1 MERRFNSFLDGLLS
15 GDVVVSV
22 TEQKA
27 LGPSL
32 GRGSSFD
39 RFDPNAWD
47 GDGDGLVQEGTL
59 FERPAIPGVN
69 TDLPNVPKVPQ
80 VPVSNN
86 KEVRIYDE
94 ISGSSRSMRAGINT
108 ARFPK
113 LKRRGKI
120 NRDLDIPQIIK
131 EKTGTVDDGEAS
143 KLLAIKLANLERQL
157 NEGRITYGEYNSQR
171 IISLVEYRRD
181 RSLEQSE
188 TKAAFEIPRE
198 ISGIGE
204 TGEDGNVIGFVNLIR
219 FSSMHN
225 GIRYLHSDDPSKMG
239 LGPLVD
245 SRGDGPEVAK
255 RYPAELRLEEIRTL
269 ESMNQEFEEYLQQL
283 RDGSG
288 WEFPLTVSIGFS
300 FIEKKEFDSSQ
311 QPEDAITSEEFTNHL
326 YLENDEIPKYLAG
339 IAYSLEQALGK
350 GYEGKID
357 IATADRI
364 AKLLSKSWAVKQQYR
379 DSFKDSKTAP
389 EEMYDIN
396 MRDIFSPE
404 GETDIPYFM
413 PLGLG
418 ESGKYPDVIFEFP
431 FDKDGADIP
440 VVIKRGI
447 RIHRQETMRP
457 AGPVVKKITNYYFFD
472 THQPEVLVT
481 GMLIKKDEAIDGRR
495 EPRGLDV
502 WEFSPNTENPNLQ
515 VGKIES
521 PKLNNSPFSSPLA
534 RPRIEG
540 STASMDLQ
548 AFPFRITKDG
558 IPYRFEPSF
567 SVDEQPAIKRINEFL
582 KEIGIPE
589 TKASETDSLYVPS
602 EFDPRYL
609 VVNGPLE
616 TPGKNEQRPKSYLDK
631 LREAAAVYENT
642 DPDLKKLKQIDGRMA
657 QALLRKQS
665 VRRTGDEETIYAW
678 EPEELVADNA
688 SIDALQREP
697 QTPSSTAPPK
707 QDMAQKIRER
717 KIRKN
722 LGLSDD
728 EEIPPEYG
736 GDSSRSKRD
745 SNITPFDLGRPEELE
760 PDLEYY
766 VDESNGFPTL
776 RHPLVYAVPYMSS
789 MNALY
794 NRQYLGKK
802 DQLADASDTGDWH
815 GYVYL
820 HERPYR
826 LDALLE
832 ISDEVDDATFWSLLS
847 GIWMDSEN
855 IPENQELWN
864 EIFDSGRAGM
874 ENMMR
879 NDEREAL
886 AALPQKIKIYQGH
899 TGDRDDGW
907 SWTTDKSVALW
918 FAQRFSQLEGSDAQV
933 TEATADKND
942 VLAYLLGRGESEI
955 LVSPEDVVIDVTE
968 SAEDFQDRTDTDNT
982 YGDRSLSRRVDSLAV
997 DSLTATE
1004 FIDDFRQ
1011 NDDDSSKLAE
1021 NLGLSSSEPVDRRLR
1036 DLVNLGLIEDVSPFD
1051 SSRSKRS
1058 DDKKA
1063 DKERALQRFMS
1074 LTDDEVVA
1082 LFKEHDGSGTN
1093 VRVSLGNP
1101 NEKEFYARIEEMK
1114 KRGVKIPERGA
1125 KEKATFA
1132 KMSDKELLGLIDSN
1146 NGDRE
1151 KTRRQLG
1158 LTSSVFY
1165 SRIQAMKK
1173 DSGDDSDSSRS
1184 KKEVYSFTPES
1195 DIAEQIRDRK
1205 EVKKK
1210 ASKEI
1215 VRVTPSTRKREEIRE
1230 ITSRIEEKVKSL
1242 SDITDSSALSE
1253 LEDEIDA
1260 LSIELQSILNNITS
1274 VIPTNRGRFKPYVSV
1289 YGRTAFG
1296 EELSS
1301 SYFEIRFD
1309 YLTESAEPGSWPGRT
1324 MYGDLF
1330 VDANGEMFIRKSVS
1344 RDNSFDRSFTI
1355 ETIHE
1360 DTEHYFDAFQ
1370 DSIFSAMGVKKFR
1383 REATSPKGI
1392 VYSSLDGLDWADEVS
1407 KSEFIKAIEW
1417 ISEKDIIKM
1426 SDSNRAKLKELIAK
1440 ARKEKLGSKNG
1451 VTPRDLLEG
1460 YDAVDAVRAYQR
1472 AEFEART
1479 DDAYMRIDFTGDII
1493 SPDDTSGDGYYFGGD
1508 SSRSRRA
1515 ISPERR
1521 KKLTTE
1527 ASKLSARY
1535 SPSTRQ
1541 REEIRTK
1548 MDEVRNNVKYYKE
1561 NPRELEDFIHD
1572 IFTRDLIPDGDSEEQ
1587 FIVNL
1592 DGKDYELYFGTH
1604 VDFDT
1609 AYGKLEIRLVRIPE
1623 GAVDE
1628 ESVLKPGIYR
1638 ILIDDDGNMTAMKD
1652 MAETGDKVPSLVTL
1666 RGEGDVENFVKL
1678 NKAMNLIEESILSA
1692 MGIESFE
1699 QNATAYRG
1707 ESGNMRRGISLSLA
1721 EGRTFAD
1728 EEGKEIF
1735 LKIIESIAKN
1745 VEIDS
1750 DTRERLKTLHDR
1762 AKKEQLNKRN
1772 AVQPEDFLEDGL
1784 NEKYDLEK
1792 GIRDYLDDE
1801 KNGMQMLSIDFV
1813 KKIDSPDSYY
1823 FGGDSSR
1830 SKRENKLTP
1839 VKTTFKPDKRIIFT
1853 GDDET
1858 LDDDLELVEDEDE
1871 LFRSEEGDAYDVI
1884 AWEERHPD
1892 VGVYISKGKLH
1903 GTDQEVHTINV
1914 RYKFNDDKSNSQG
1927 VFVSVE
1933 ITEDMFNELSL
1944 IMDNGNEI
1952 PKSISDSLNK
1962 SFTKYMKEVEDLARV
1977 APRIGFQ
1984 SLAHLHFATSKLTGQ
1999 NGDVVGFALGH
2010 TGLSRQ
2016 FLAIK
2021 IEQQNNLLR
2030 MIMGGGRSPII
2041 ETLTHEF
2048 GHALDKPIPEIET
2061 RPDEVD
2067 RLGKLREEAMA
2078 KGDMDEF
2085 LRINRMILAV
2095 LKSKREKIESNSEEW
2110 KSAVAED
2117 AKHITRRQRAFNSL
2131 RAKGVIFELNHAM
2144 KLNYVESSNSVTK
2157 YGGTH
2162 PSEDFAESISLYF
2175 LDLINEGLY
2184 VYSRNDEDGE
2194 PRDEL
2199 KTIGFQYLFPNR
2211 HKFLVE
2217 YMKRIEDGDSFFGTG
2232 DSSRSKRDSSTPEG
2246 FISPEE
2252 FKSEK
2257 ERAARE
2263 YGRYAPSSGKM
2274 REFERITKEISAMLA
2289 ELKDDDDEKEI
2300 LDGELLKEFQDLLQS
2315 SFGKY
2320 LYGDEVIEL
2329 EFTKIGAFITIDN
2342 RLMIPIVATGVSP
2355 SLGKGYLSNRRLMR
2369 FGTMYIDGNG
2379 DISFSAKDGHGHI
2392 TDSMGDI
2399 GAYGATGVESPGA
2412 IYREFMNINNR
2423 SKQLARDEVFTE
2435 NIIKAAG
2442 AKSARKYF
2450 TSNRYFP
2457 QYSGEGDGLYGD
2469 GITFAAEQDYY
2480 WADEFEKT
2488 KFLDLIQE
2496 IIDSVENTSK
2506 LDRETKKRLKEL
2518 VDRSRKEKFGK
2529 PNTIRPKDLIQGY
2542 NSRDEIFWIKNTVT
2556 TVGTP
2561 TNRGRVSIAFA
2572 VDVTSTSDD
2581 SYYFGGDSSR
2591 SMKMRGR
2598 DAASLTPEERRR
2610 IRERAER
2617 NTAMRLP
2624 STRQREEMNSIAN
2637 KISELQKM
2645 GTEEDRAFGVF
2656 IDEDMRNKVED
2667 ATREL
2672 GELIEE
2678 SIIGKMT
2685 INGQPVKLEVSLRK
2699 YRPIMDESIEQDVV
2713 MFIKSDDDK
2722 KSTLLSRRFAV
2733 IFKEDG
2739 SISIRK
2745 NDDGGDSIID
2755 NGELG
2760 SPKDQVMRTELS
2772 AALQNIEKNIASAI
2786 GAETMTARHYS
2797 NANRDEFGNVVI
2809 DANGASFAADN
2820 DFDWA
2825 TEKDKEKFLEII
2837 EWSANWLS
2845 AVSSGGWDVISE
2857 TKSNELKNL
2866 VEKSRKEKFG
2876 KQNTIRPKDFSKAI
2890 NLSELEARYSI
2901 RRGRFISIDFTEKVD
2916 SPYFYGGDSS
2926 RSSRSIR
2933 WVPDVAARKEIRK
2946 KVERDMARHAPSP
2959 RETQKIRD
2967 ISERLRELA
2976 KKGPGEA
2983 SYGKEIS
2990 AAYLELIDALN
3001 INKKININGE
3011 DVEIEIKEIFLNY
3024 DTISLNRGITMSVMV
3039 DSKLPNG
3046 NLDGVELTLS
3056 IDVDGK
3062 INAFKNLR
3070 TASWDSIW
3078 SGRGP
3083 YPVDRR
3089 EPGGYS
3095 VPDESVARE
3104 AVPRNIIFRKSID
3117 SMINNLVLAFG
3128 ADTVDMRMSEGD
3140 RSIQISTGVED
3151 GMTWATEKDKADF
3164 LALIKW
3170 ANSSPVR
3177 HFSTTRKLESDEE
3190 LFREMAELVEL
3201 IKKAEAQPFGKSNA
3215 IGPQEL
3221 LEKLNHNEAFY
3232 DAATNPHE
3240 GLSTTVTL
3248 TEKIKSPN
3256 SDSYYF
3262 GDSSRSKR
3270 SSEIANSDAPAPT
3283 KKQIQAIGELQ
3294 NVVSDGRK
3302 DYRLFSDEEKSIPKQ
3317 IFDGKIKIGEEE
3329 YSSAIDTSNL
3339 FVSQLTNGSVEKT
3352 FKFSG
3357 KVLDKDGNEVA
3368 SFSRGIN
3375 FLDGKPVSV
3384 THDGLYIKR
3393 VGQGLGVATA
3403 LNARNEKLYKELG
3416 IPKVVVNAST
3426 SGDGK
3431 VRGITH
3437 WLRNGYSWDDSASR
3451 NKVLKI
3457 IDKALQ
3463 DSIIKDKEQ
3472 ESAVREIRESI
3483 RKNLS
3488 NLNDDI
3494 NLESLANWD
3503 GADEWFSSMAKEEEN
3518 QMLNVKLKKN
3528 LIIEPSSRSKR
3539 TDSAIDEKYTKVS
3552 NRINESKSLMQ
3563 AMELDIVRIKD
3574 EQEMD
3579 DLRAIWDKTK
3589 KEVNALKKEMKDI
3602 GGEDEKE
3609 FKEEY
3614 KNFNDAS
3621 RMIDKA
3627 LDVNY
3632 LSPYERSRGWKT
3644 QSQVEH
3650 FAIHDKNFIGGVASV
3665 RWNPEDKTVIVD
3677 FMGSVPLLAHK
3688 GIGAALYGEIL
3699 KWGKSKGAET
3709 YIAGALPGSQSFWQ
3723 EMGMTPAT
3731 SNTASFR
3738 MADLIPMEYRDDE
3751 INMIDELK

>member
-1 MERRFNSFLDGLLS
+1 MERRFNTFLDGLLS

-47 GDGDGLVQEGTL
+47 GDGDGLVQEGTP

-113 LKRRGKI
+113 LKRRGKR

-143 KLLAIKLANLERQL
+143 KLLAIKLENLKRQL
-157 NEGRITYGEYNSQR
+157 EGGLITYEEHNSGR
-171 IISLVEYRRD
+171 IISLVEYKRD

-225 GIRYLHSDDPSKMG
+225 GIRYLHSDDPSKMTP
-239 LGPLVD
+239 GPLVD
-245 SRGDGPEVAK
+245 SRGDGREVAR
-255 RYPAELRLEEIRTL
+255 RYPAELRAEGIRTL

-288 WEFPLTVSIGFS
+288 WDFPLTVSMGFS
-300 FIEKKEFDSSQ
+300 FIEKKEFDRSQ
-311 QPEDAITSEEFTNHL
+311 QPEGTITSEEFTNHL
-326 YLENDEIPKYLAG
+326 YLENEEIPKYLAG
-339 IAYSLEQALGK
+339 IAYSMERALKEQVG
-350 GYEGKID
+350 GENFEGKID

-364 AKLLSKSWAVKQQYR
+364 AKLLSKSWSVKQLNRDLLR
-379 DSFKDSKTAP
+379 DSNTAQ
-389 EEMYDIN
+389 EEIYDIN
-396 MRDIFSPE
+396 MNDIFSPE
-404 GETDIPYFM
+404 GEISPGIPYFM

-418 ESGKYPDVIFEFP
+418 ESGKYPDVVFEFP

-440 VVIKRGI
+440 VVIKRGL
-447 RIHRQETMRP
+447 RIHRQETIRP
-457 AGPVVKKITNYYFFD
+457 TGPVVKEIFNRYFFD
-472 THQPEVLVT
+472 THQPEVLET
-481 GMLIKKDEAIDGRR
+481 EIIRETDEVIDGRR
-495 EPRGLDV
+495 RPRGRDTWV
-502 WEFSPNTENPNLQ
+502 IFPNTENPKLQ
-515 VGKIES
+515 VGKIEG
-521 PKLNNSPFSSPLA
+521 PELNNSPFSSPLA
-534 RPRIEG
+534 RPRLEG
-540 STASMDLQ
+540 STTRMDLQ

-642 DPDLKKLKQIDGRMA
+642 DPDFKKLKQIDGRMA
-657 QALLRKQS
+657 QALLKKQS
-665 VRRTGDEETIYAW
+665 TRQTDDDETISVW
-678 EPEELVADNA
+678 VPEELVADNA

-736 GDSSRSKRD
+736 GDSSRSKREG
-745 SNITPFDLGRPEELE
+745 NITPFDLGRPEELD

-766 VDESNGFPTL
+766 VDESNGFPVL

-802 DQLADASDTGDWH
+802 DQLADASDNGDWH

-855 IPENQELWN
+855 IPQNQELWN

-968 SAEDFQDRTDTDNT
+968 SAEDFQDRTDTENT

-997 DSLTATE
+997 DSLTTTE

-1063 DKERALQRFMS
+1063 DRERALQRFMS

-1184 KKEVYSFTPES
+1184 KKGVYSFTPES
-1195 DIAEQIRDRK
+1195 DIAEQIRDR
-1205 EVKKK
+1205 EEAKKK

-1253 LEDEIDA
+1253 EEDEIDA

-1274 VIPTNRGRFKPYVSV
+1274 FVPTDRGRVKTYVSV
-1289 YGRTAFG
+1289 YGRTAFSD
-1296 EELSS
+1296 EPSS

-1324 MYGDLF
+1324 MYGDF
-1330 VDANGEMFIRKSVS
+1330 YVDSNGVKFIRKSAS
-1344 RDNSFDRSFTI
+1344 RDDALDMGFSATFGVG
-1355 ETIHE
+1355 
-1360 DTEHYFDAFQ
+1360 TELYFDAFQ
-1370 DSIFSAMGVKKFR
+1370 NSIFSAMGVKKFR
-1383 REATSPKGI
+1383 RVATSPKGI

-1426 SDSNRAKLKELIAK
+1426 SDSTRAKLKELIAK
-1440 ARKEKLGSKNG
+1440 ARKEKLGNRNG

-1460 YDAVDAVRAYQR
+1460 YDAVDAIRVYQR
-1472 AEFEART
+1472 EEFEART
-1479 DDAYMRIDFTGDII
+1479 DDAYMSIDFTGDII
-1493 SPDDTSGDGYYFGGD
+1493 SPEDASGDGYYFGGD
-1508 SSRSRRA
+1508 SSRSKRA

-1548 MDEVRNNVKYYKE
+1548 MDEVRNNVEYYKE
-1561 NPRELEDFIHD
+1561 HPRELEDFIHD
-1572 IFTRDLIPDGDSEEQ
+1572 IFTRDFIPDGDSEEQ

-1609 AYGKLEIRLVRIPE
+1609 AYGKLEIRLARIPE
-1623 GAVDE
+1623 GAADE

-1678 NKAMNLIEESILSA
+1678 NKAMDLIEESILSA

-1784 NEKYDLEK
+1784 SEKYDLEK

-1801 KNGMQMLSIDFV
+1801 KNGMRMLSIDFV

-1830 SKRENKLTP
+1830 SE
-1839 VKTTFKPDKRIIFT
+1839 
-1853 GDDET
+1853 
-1858 LDDDLELVEDEDE
+1858 
-1871 LFRSEEGDAYDVI
+1871 
-1884 AWEERHPD
+1884 
-1892 VGVYISKGKLH
+1892 
-1903 GTDQEVHTINV
+1903 
-1914 RYKFNDDKSNSQG
+1914 
-1927 VFVSVE
+1927 
-1933 ITEDMFNELSL
+1933 
-1944 IMDNGNEI
+1944 
-1952 PKSISDSLNK
+1952 
-1962 SFTKYMKEVEDLARV
+1962 
-1977 APRIGFQ
+1977 
-1984 SLAHLHFATSKLTGQ
+1984 
-1999 NGDVVGFALGH
+1999 
-2010 TGLSRQ
+2010 
-2016 FLAIK
+2016 
-2021 IEQQNNLLR
+2021 
-2030 MIMGGGRSPII
+2030 
-2041 ETLTHEF
+2041 
-2048 GHALDKPIPEIET
+2048 
-2061 RPDEVD
+2061 
-2067 RLGKLREEAMA
+2067 
-2078 KGDMDEF
+2078 
-2085 LRINRMILAV
+2085 
-2095 LKSKREKIESNSEEW
+2095 
-2110 KSAVAED
+2110 
-2117 AKHITRRQRAFNSL
+2117 
-2131 RAKGVIFELNHAM
+2131 
-2144 KLNYVESSNSVTK
+2144 
-2157 YGGTH
+2157 
-2162 PSEDFAESISLYF
+2162 
-2175 LDLINEGLY
+2175 
-2184 VYSRNDEDGE
+2184 
-2194 PRDEL
+2194 
-2199 KTIGFQYLFPNR
+2199 
-2211 HKFLVE
+2211 
-2217 YMKRIEDGDSFFGTG
+2217 
-2232 DSSRSKRDSSTPEG
+2232 RDSSTPEG

-2257 ERAARE
+2257 EKAARE
-2263 YGRYAPSSGKM
+2263 YGRYAPSSREI
-2274 REFERITKEISAMLA
+2274 REFEKITKKISAMLA
-2289 ELKDDDDEKEI
+2289 EIKDEEDEEKF
-2300 LDGELLKEFQDLLQS
+2300 LDSELLNEFRELLQS

-2320 LYGDEVIEL
+2320 LYGDEVVEL
-2329 EFTKIGAFITIDN
+2329 EFLSNGFLVYGDTFSF
-2342 RLMIPIVATGVSP
+2342 PIVASTASP
-2355 SLGKGYLSNRRLMR
+2355 SLGRGYPSNLRNIY
-2369 FGTMYIDGNG
+2369 FGTMYIDKTG
-2379 DISFSAKDGHGHI
+2379 DISFQALNSHGHVSMRMGMSST
-2392 TDSMGDI
+2392 TDPGMVSM
-2399 GAYGATGVESPGA
+2399 
-2412 IYREFMNINNR
+2412 YREFMNTNNR
-2423 SKQLARDEVFTE
+2423 SKQLARDAVFTE
-2435 NIIKAAG
+2435 NIMKAIGVKSTIKP
-2442 AKSARKYF
+2442 F
-2450 TSNRYFP
+2450 TSNTYFP
-2457 QYSGEGDGLYGD
+2457 PYSGGGDGLYAD

-2480 WADEFEKT
+2480 WADEDAKT
-2488 KFLDLIQE
+2488 KFLNLIQD
-2496 IIDSVENTSK
+2496 IIDSTENTSK
-2506 LDRETKKRLKEL
+2506 VNAATKKRLQEL
-2518 VDRSRKEKFGK
+2518 VNKSREEKFGK
-2529 PNTIRPKDLIQGY
+2529 PNTVRPKDLIQGY
-2542 NSRDEIFWIKNTVT
+2542 DSREEIFWVKNVAT
-2556 TVGTP
+2556 TDSRRIERRSG
-2561 TNRGRVSIAFA
+2561 VSIRFA
-2572 VDVTSTSDD
+2572 IDATPTSDD

-2591 SMKMRGR
+2591 SMKLRGR
-2598 DAASLTPEERRR
+2598 DTASLTPEERQR
-2610 IRERAER
+2610 IRERAKR
-2617 NTAMRLP
+2617 NTTMRLP
-2624 STRQREEMNSIAN
+2624 STRQREEMNSLAN

-2656 IDEDMRNKVED
+2656 LDEDTRIKVAV
-2667 ATREL
+2667 ATKEL
-2672 GELIEE
+2672 GEFIRE
-2678 SIIGKMT
+2678 SIIGKMF
-2685 INGQPVKLEVSLRK
+2685 INEQPVKLEVSLEN
-2699 YRPIMDESIEQDVV
+2699 YRPSLDGSILQDMV
-2713 MFIKSDDDK
+2713 MFIRRDDDEESILR
-2722 KSTLLSRRFAV
+2722 STLLSRRFRI
-2733 IFKEDG
+2733 IFKKDG
-2739 SISIRK
+2739 SIAVRK
-2745 NDDGGDSIID
+2745 NEDAGDSTIEY
-2755 NGELG
+2755 GELG
-2760 SPKDQVMRTELS
+2760 LTKDQVMRTELS
-2772 AALQNIEKNIASAI
+2772 AAMQNIEKNIASAI
-2786 GAETMTARHYS
+2786 GAETMTASYYS
-2797 NANRDEFGNVVI
+2797 SADRDEFGNVLI
-2809 DANGASFAADN
+2809 AANGVSFAADS

-2825 TEKDKEKFLEII
+2825 TEEDKEQFLGII
-2837 EWSANWLS
+2837 EWSSKWLS

-2876 KQNTIRPKDFSKAI
+2876 KQNTIRPNDFSNAI
-2890 NLSELEARYSI
+2890 NLTELLARYSI
-2901 RRGRFISIDFTEKVD
+2901 RRGRFINIDFTEKVD

-2926 RSSRSIR
+2926 RSSRSVKF
-2933 WVPDVAARKEIRK
+2933 VPDVAARKEIRK
-2946 KVERDMARHAPSP
+2946 KAERDMARYAPST
-2959 RETQKIRD
+2959 RETEKIRD

-2976 KKGPGEA
+2976 KNGPSSPEY
-2983 SYGKEIS
+2983 SKNIS
-2990 AAYLELIDALN
+2990 AAYAELIDALN

-3011 DVEIEIKEIFLNY
+3011 DVEIEIGKVFLGY
-3024 DTISLNRGITMSVMV
+3024 DRKGERPYNGITISLAVK
-3039 DSKLPNG
+3039 SKLSNG
-3046 NLDGVELTLS
+3046 AEDRVLLGLS
-3056 IDVDGK
+3056 IDADGK
-3062 INAFKNLR
+3062 INPYKTLTTSRN
-3070 TASWDSIW
+3070 SMW
-3078 SGRGP
+3078 SGYGP
-3083 YPVDRR
+3083 YPTDRFD
-3089 EPGGYS
+3089 PATGYS
-3095 VPDESVARE
+3095 RPDESTARE
-3104 AVPRNIIFRKSID
+3104 GAPKNIIFRNSID
-3117 SMINNLVLAFG
+3117 SMINNLIFAFG
-3128 ADTVDMRMSEGD
+3128 ADTVDTPMSEGYGN
-3140 RSIQISTGVED
+3140 IEISTSVED
-3151 GMTWATEKDKADF
+3151 GMTWATEEDKAKF

-3170 ANSSPVR
+3170 ANSSPIR
-3177 HFSTTRKLESDEE
+3177 HFSTTRKLESNEE
-3190 LFREMAELVEL
+3190 LDREMIKLSEL
-3201 IKKAEAQPFGKSNA
+3201 IKKAEAQPFGKSNT
-3215 IGPQEL
+3215 ITPQQL
-3221 LEKLNHNEAFY
+3221 LETLNHNEALS
-3232 DAATNPHE
+3232 DAATNPYE
-3240 GLSTTVTL
+3240 GLSTAVTL

-3283 KKQIQAIGELQ
+3283 KKQIQAIGELR

-3302 DYRLFSDEEKSIPKQ
+3302 DYRLFSDEERSIPKQ

-3437 WLRNGYSWDDSASR
+3437 WLRNGYSWDDSTSR

-3488 NLNDDI
+3488 KLNDDI

-3518 QMLNVKLKKN
+3518 QILNVKLSKN
-3528 LIIEPSSRSKR
+3528 LDSSETSSRSERNSSIPNGPDGLSQDLKIQ
-3539 TDSAIDEKYTKVS
+3539 IDLVK
-3552 NRINESKSLMQ
+3552 Q
-3563 AMELDIVRIKD
+3563 AMENVKAMGVTTTSYSHEDLNKNVIKKLNAEVLVIDKKIERVEKKFGDSEATLRGNEAVRLARLAIDTMARTPD
-3574 EQEMD
+3574 EYQMRQGTDELLISRDSEGNLVGLAMTWTTVDEFSRQEYMENEESSETRE
-3579 DLRAIWDKTK
+3579 LRSRALSVEYLVSFQTVKGMGRALFG
-3589 KEVNALKKEMKDI
+3589 EVLKKAAGKGILFTQLEPTMYSKEYWERVGFKD
-3602 GGEDEKE
+3602 DTTSLKQ
-3609 FKEEY
+3609 
-3614 KNFNDAS
+3614 
-3621 RMIDKA
+3621 DKLVLVTA
-3627 LDVNY
+3627 LDN
-3632 LSPYERSRGWKT
+3632 LES
-3644 QSQVEH
+3644 
-3650 FAIHDKNFIGGVASV
+3650 
-3665 RWNPEDKTVIVD
+3665 
-3677 FMGSVPLLAHK
+3677 LL
-3688 GIGAALYGEIL
+3688 
-3699 KWGKSKGAET
+3699 
-3709 YIAGALPGSQSFWQ
+3709 P
-3723 EMGMTPAT
+3723 
-3731 SNTASFR
+3731 
-3738 MADLIPMEYRDDE
+3738 
-3751 INMIDELK
+3751 